1 MALVSLSAS
10 GLWSSATLWP
20 NGNKPTASDDVYSNG
35 FTAYIDQNVT
45 VNSINSNGGT
55 FRNAGNFTLNANV
68 SAGTST
74 CLTLTGN
81 GTNTFV
87 VSGANII
94 GSKSTTSIY
103 AIQVTNSTSTNT
115 LALTTIGNIIG
126 PNVTTS
132 TVLFDAG
139 QYTHLGS
146 SIGGTATNAHGISF
160 SNSNNYPAII
170 FLSGGPFSAGS
181 GNTSSGFTTQQL
193 LVGAS
198 LASSSITVI
207 GTLSGG
213 PGSGGG
219 GSTSGLYLINT
230 SIPANITGNV
240 YGGIGY
246 GFHGGGPATHNI
258 VGTIYSGPAGGTGSV
273 GVYNAAAT
281 TTINITGDVY
291 AVNTT
296 GTSYGVQNGSN
307 GTVNI
312 VGNIYG
318 SPATNAGAAV
328 YSNNNNRITIT
339 GNVSAGNVSNAYGV
353 YCNNISYLTIYGN
366 VTGGAGGNAYGVL
379 NNNTGYAI
387 ISGTAVG
394 GTGSNAHGVFNSST
408 GTVYVKRAR
417 GNAYG
422 PGSAVT
428 NVAYGVTSNSQGS
441 NSIVEELEF
450 GANGLMPVFGN
461 ITLADRPTNVVDF
474 FVAGGS
480 RKTLI
485 DPNSASIMPPVS
497 SVRLGVSYSGDNL
510 VGTCTIPSISSV
522 DFGTSVDNS
531 TGIAALFASDIW
543 NTTNN
548 TLTAASLSGT
558 IGYRLRNAATAE
570 IVGQQIAAYNT

>member
-10 GLWSSATLWP
+10 GLWSSATPWP
-20 NGNKPTASDDVYSNG
+20 NGTKPTSSDDVRSNG
-35 FTAYIDQNVT
+35 FTVYIDQNVT
-45 VNSINSNGGT
+45 VRSLNSNGGT
-55 FRNAGNFTLNANV
+55 FRNAGNFTVNANV

-87 VSGANII
+87 VSASNIYGT
-94 GSKSTTSIY
+94 GSTASVY
-103 AIQVTNSTSTNT
+103 AINVTGSTNTNT

-160 SNSNNYPAII
+160 TNSNNYPAII

-193 LVGAS
+193 LAGAS
-198 LASSSITVI
+198 LNSSSITVI

-219 GSTSGLYLINT
+219 GGTSGLYLVTTN
-230 SIPANITGNV
+230 IPANITGNV
-240 YGGIGY
+240 YGGIGF
-246 GFHGGGPATHNI
+246 GFYASGPTTHNI

-273 GVYNAAAT
+273 GVYNVGT

-296 GTSYGVQNGSN
+296 GTSYGVQNANN

-318 SPATNAGAAV
+318 PAATNAGAGV

-339 GNVSAGNVSNAYGV
+339 GNVSGGNVNNSYGV

-366 VTGGAGGNAYGVL
+366 VTGGAGSTAYGIL
-379 NNNTGYAI
+379 NNSTGYAI

-394 GTGSNAHGVFNSST
+394 GTGSSAHGVHNSTT

-428 NVAYGVTSNSQGS
+428 NVAYGVNSNSQGS

-461 ITLADRPTNVVDF
+461 ITLADRSTNVVDF
-474 FVAGGS
+474 FVVGGS

-510 VGTCTIPSISSV
+510 VGTCAMPSISSV

-531 TGIAALFASDIW
+531 TGIAALFQNDVW
-543 NTTNN
+543 GTTNN
-548 TLTAASLSGT
+548 TLTAASLSAT
-558 IGYRLRNAATAE
+558 IGYRLINVSTTEVA
-570 IVGQQIAAYNT
+570 GQQIAAFNT

>member
-10 GLWSSATLWP
+10 GLWSSATPWP
-20 NGNKPTASDDVYSNG
+20 NGTKPTSSDDVRSNG
-35 FTAYIDQNVT
+35 FTVYIDQNVT
-45 VNSINSNGGT
+45 VRSLNSNGGT
-55 FRNAGNFTLNANV
+55 FRNAGNFTVNANV

-87 VSGANII
+87 VSASNIYGT
-94 GSKSTTSIY
+94 GSTASVY
-103 AIQVTNSTSTNT
+103 AINVTGSTNTNT

-160 SNSNNYPAII
+160 TNSNNYPAII

-193 LVGAS
+193 LAGDS
-198 LASSSITVI
+198 LNSSSITVI

-219 GSTSGLYLINT
+219 GSTSGLYLVTTN
-230 SIPANITGNV
+230 IPANITGNV
-240 YGGIGY
+240 YGGIGF
-246 GFHGGGPATHNI
+246 GFYASGPTTHNI

-273 GVYNAAAT
+273 GVYNVGT

-296 GTSYGVQNGSN
+296 GTSYGVQNANN

-318 SPATNAGAAV
+318 PAATNAGAGV

-339 GNVSAGNVSNAYGV
+339 GNVSGGNVNNSYGV

-366 VTGGAGGNAYGVL
+366 VTGGAGSTAYGIL
-379 NNNTGYAI
+379 NNSTGYAI

-394 GTGSNAHGVFNSST
+394 GTGSSAHGVHNSTT

-428 NVAYGVTSNSQGS
+428 NVAYGVNSNSQGS

-461 ITLADRPTNVVDF
+461 ITLADISTNVVDF
-474 FVAGGS
+474 FVVGGS

-510 VGTCTIPSISSV
+510 VGTCAMPSISSV

-531 TGIAALFASDIW
+531 TGIAALFPNDVW
-543 NTTNN
+543 GTTNN
-548 TLTAASLSGT
+548 TLTAASLSAT
-558 IGYRLRNAATAE
+558 IGYRLINVSTTEVA
-570 IVGQQIAAYNT
+570 GQQIAAFNT